1 MKKYVFI
8 LLCMLCCSFI
18 ICTAQHA
25 SSRAQNFNDKL
36 FGGEYTYIEFVATKP
51 HLYPVCF
58 AALSTKDTI
67 KIDRS
72 NLKAFIKSI
81 YSTCVYT
88 PISDLAYRKAFERVF
103 GRSLRTYDCCTFF
116 IGNFYENSKRYGQTM
131 TIKLLTGEKIIIT
144 YLRITGIFLSLD
156 ETFNP
161 ETIISIGPSAA
172 ECGGGNFIVPISMV
186 DYCPVNQNFLL
197 MDIDGTNQFRH

>member
-1 MKKYVFI
+1 MKKSLFI
-8 LLCMLCCSFI
+8 ILCMLCRSFI
-18 ICTAQHA
+18 ICTAQHT
-25 SSRAQNFNDKL
+25 SSRAQNVNDKL

-51 HLYPVCF
+51 HQYPVCF

-88 PISDLAYRKAFERVF
+88 PISDMAYQKAFELVF
-103 GRSLRTYDCCTFF
+103 GRSMRTYNCCTFF
-116 IGNFYENSKRYGQTM
+116 LCDFNQNSKRQEKSV
-131 TIKLLTGEKIIIT
+131 TIKLLTGEKITIT

-172 ECGGGNFIVPISMV
+172 ECGGGNFIVPISMI

-197 MDIDGTNQFRH
+197 IDR